1 MIRFHRLFDPHSGAD
16 SRRFGKIRAMF
27 ERAFPAEREAI
38 DRIEAHLPRPP
49 DKEVELILLVAEDD
63 DSNILGFAA
72 TYYFTALRLGYLYY
86 IASDPGRPSRGIGG
100 AVYEATRELL
110 IGREARGLFLDAG
123 PDDPDKLKDPSGV
136 AQNRKRLKFY
146 ERYGAFPVVDTLY
159 DVEGNPANEHYKVFL
174 LFDALG
180 RRRPPRRADARRFV
194 QQMFSVQ
201 YGQGPD
207 DPYVRRIVS
216 SFRDDPI
223 KLRSP
228 RYIKTEAPHARRP
241 RLRPLALVVS
251 ERHRIHHL
259 KEKGYVERPVRI
271 DAVLRGLEGVPY
283 TRYPLRRF
291 GEEPLRQV
299 HDPRFVAYIAA
310 MSEKLGPKE
319 TLYAEVFPVRRPDRR
334 PKELKSRAGYY
345 CMDTFTPLTR
355 NAYRA
360 AKSAV
365 DCALSAADLV
375 LEGERMAYAL
385 CRPPGHHAEPA
396 LYGGFCYFNNAAIAA
411 HWMSSQGR
419 VAVLDIDYHHGN
431 GTQEIFYRR
440 SDVMTVS
447 IHGTPHNSY
456 PHFAGFSD
464 ERGEGDGKGFNR
476 NYPLP
481 RGVKPERYVEVLADA
496 LKHIER
502 FSPAWL
508 VVSLGYDIMRGDPTG
523 SFLLTSQAMRRV
535 GNMVGDLGLP
545 TLVVQEGGYSVWNLR
560 QGAQAFFSGLIR
572 SYYEAP
578 APIRS

>member
-1 MIRFHRLFDPHSGAD
+1 MIRFHRLFDPHAGAD
-16 SRRFGKIRAMF
+16 LRRFGKIREMF
-27 ERAFPAEREAI
+27 DRAFPAEREAV

-49 DKEVELILLVAEDD
+49 GSTAELIVLVAEDE
-63 DSNILGFAA
+63 NANVLGFSA
-72 TYYFTALRLGYLYY
+72 TYYFPQIRLGYLYY
-86 IASDPGRPSRGIGG
+86 IASDPDRSARGIGG

-110 IGREARGLFLDAG
+110 IGRDARGLFLDAG
-123 PDDPDKLKDPSGV
+123 PDDPDKLKDRSGV
-136 AQNRKRLKFY
+136 AQNRSRLKFY
-146 ERYGAFPVVDTLY
+146 ERYGAFPVVNTLY
-159 DVEGNPANEHYKVFL
+159 DVEGNPANDHYKVFL
-174 LFDALG
+174 LYDGLG
-180 RRRPPRRADARRFV
+180 RRRPPRRADARKFV
-194 QQMFSVQ
+194 QMMFKVQ
-201 YGQGPD
+201 YGQEAS
-207 DPYVRRIVS
+207 DPYVRRIVA

-223 KLRSP
+223 QLRTP
-228 RYIKTEAPHARRP
+228 RYIKSETAAPKAP

-259 KEKGYVERPVRI
+259 REKGYVERPVRI
-271 DAVLRGLEGVPY
+271 DAVLRGLESVPH

-291 GEEPLRQV
+291 GEEPIRQV

-319 TLYAEVFPVRRPDRR
+319 VLYPEVFPVRRPDRR

-355 NAYRA
+355 NVYKA
-360 AKSAV
+360 AKAAA
-365 DCALSAADLV
+365 DCALTAADLV

-411 HWMSSQGR
+411 HWLSYNGK

-431 GTQEIFYRR
+431 GTQEIFYHRR
-440 SDVMTVS
+440 DVLTVS

-456 PHFAGFSD
+456 PHFAGFAD
-464 ERGEGDGKGFNR
+464 ERGEDDGKGFNR

-481 RGVKPERYVEVLADA
+481 RGVTPERYVEVLADA
-496 LKHIER
+496 LKHIR
-502 FSPAWL
+502 KFAPSWF

-523 SFLLTSQAMRRV
+523 SFLLNAQAMRQV
-535 GNMVGDLGLP
+535 GAMIGEMGYP

-560 QGAQAFFSGLIR
+560 QGAQAFFTGLSR
-572 SYYEAP
+572 SYY
-578 APIRS
+578 